1 MLAQQSLIYSASR
14 PRTQICWDC
23 GRVAAY
29 AERGCQDCWMCEQH
43 KGVCKTERKFRERW
57 RKVYYSSSLLLLI
70 LPGKN
75 FTFTC
80 LSYKFHMIG
89 SGAAYQREEKVPDKG
104 SAESWR
110 IAPTH
115 LPWEHFFPTSLW
127 KWRQNLYLPCAAATG
142 CTLANE
148 HTIKQKTLKACS
160 DFWHSCLAFITPTL
174 LSLHQRN
181 SWCSAKYL
189 HLWVVHPRQA
199 ISMHTEKQGLI

>member
-115 LPWEHFFPTSLW
+115 LPWEHFFPLLFGNGDKTCIYPVLPQQDARWQMSTRSNKRLSKRAQTS
-127 KWRQNLYLPCAAATG
+127 
-142 CTLANE
+142 
-148 HTIKQKTLKACS
+148 
-160 DFWHSCLAFITPTL
+160 DTP
-174 LSLHQRN
+174 
-181 SWCSAKYL
+181 A
-189 HLWVVHPRQA
+189 
-199 ISMHTEKQGLI
+199 